1 MELVVWGDIKEL
13 AAFLVG
19 GVVSIYFGIEK

>member
-1 MELVVWGDIKEL
+1 MELVVGGAIKEL

-19 GVVSIYFGIEK
+19 SVVSIYFGIEK